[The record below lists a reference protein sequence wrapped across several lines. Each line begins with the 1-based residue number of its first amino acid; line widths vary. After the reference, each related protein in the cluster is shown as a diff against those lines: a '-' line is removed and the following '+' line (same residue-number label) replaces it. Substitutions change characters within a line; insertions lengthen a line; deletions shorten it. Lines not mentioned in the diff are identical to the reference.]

1 MPDAPGEVSPTRPGL
16 RAAWQRIVGKSP
28 SKKEVSFASFVGLG
42 TADVVGLS
50 HEVTRLSQTVGVLGV
65 GGALGLIA
73 TSLHDLKSSKPMAE
87 KWDAASNLA
96 WGQQGL
102 VKLSSSSLA
111 LKTAIGLGV
120 VGGLIQT
127 GVGVVRIRH
136 GYKVGDNASIKLGA
150 LDVGSGLLWLGWDLL
165 ALEAPLFIGS
175 YVLVRVSREAYANR
189 ESVGQF
195 AQRARGRAGRAY
207 DVCAAG
213 VETMAS
219 ETARDVERGLLLL
232 MDASVVPIVE
242 GFKAGFRDG
251 GARTAPDSP
260 LEETLALGPKAA
272 ARARRRPR
280 LPSLRESGAG

>member
-1 MPDAPGEVSPTRPGL
+1 V
-16 RAAWQRIVGKSP
+16 RAAWHKISGKAP
-28 SKKEVSFASFVGLG
+28 STKEVSFASFLGLG

-50 HEVTRLSQTVGVLGV
+50 HEVTRLSQTIGVLGV

-73 TSLHDLKSSKPMAE
+73 TSIHDLRSSKPAAE

-102 VKLSSSSLA
+102 VKLSSSTFA
-111 LKTAIGLGV
+111 LNTAIGLGV

-127 GVGVVRIRH
+127 GVGVSRIRR
-136 GYKVGDNASIKLGA
+136 GYKVRDSASIKLGV

-195 AQRARGRAGRAY
+195 ARKARSRAARTYDAY
-207 DVCAAG
+207 AAG
-213 VETMAS
+213 VETIAN
-219 ETARDVERGLLLL
+219 ETARDLERGLLLL
-232 MDASVVPIVE
+232 MDATVLPVVE

-251 GARTAPDSP
+251 GAGAVAEGA
-260 LEETLALGPKAA
+260 LGETLALG
-272 ARARRRPR
+272 
-280 LPSLRESGAG
+280 SDGAG